1 MRVLYSFPHKLGA
14 ERICYTAWQQVR
26 GIAAAGAEVTLFPG
40 ALSRPVPSG
49 VDVHPTLA
57 KGAVRIPYKLLGS
70 MRASAIHD
78 YLVSRRLKALA
89 GSIDIIHTWPLGAL
103 RTLRA
108 AAELGIPTV
117 LERPNAHTRFA
128 FEVVQRECQR
138 LGVALPRRHDHAYR
152 KDVLRIE
159 EEEYQLAY
167 RLLCPS
173 DFVVK
178 TFRDKGFHADQ
189 LARHIYGVDEH
200 LYYPR
205 LNDVGRERGPG
216 LLMLFAGTCDVRKG
230 VHYALDAWLRSPASQ
245 AGTFLIAGNFLP
257 AYARALARALSHPSV
272 KVLGHRND
280 LPSLMR
286 QCDILVLSSIEEG
299 SALVVTE
306 AMASG
311 CVPLASEAS
320 TDLCEHLVTGLVH
333 RVGDVEELAG
343 QITLLHEDRAL
354 LARLRQAALAKVPE
368 ITWTAAGRRLF
379 SVYQDTI
386 ATYARNR
393 STDLEAAATVR
404 EKAPAR

>member
-1 MRVLYSFPHKLGA
+1 M
-14 ERICYTAWQQVR
+14 
-26 GIAAAGAEVTLFPG
+26 AASPWNSCDQHRSYFFPG

-178 TFRDKGFHADQ
+178 TFRDKGFHADNWPDTSMESTN
-189 LARHIYGVDEH
+189 IYTIRV
-200 LYYPR
+200 
-205 LNDVGRERGPG
+205 
-216 LLMLFAGTCDVRKG
+216 
-230 VHYALDAWLRSPASQ
+230 
-245 AGTFLIAGNFLP
+245 
-257 AYARALARALSHPSV
+257 
-272 KVLGHRND
+272 
-280 LPSLMR
+280 
-286 QCDILVLSSIEEG
+286 
-299 SALVVTE
+299 
-306 AMASG
+306 
-311 CVPLASEAS
+311 S
-320 TDLCEHLVTGLVH
+320 TT
-333 RVGDVEELAG
+333 
-343 QITLLHEDRAL
+343 
-354 LARLRQAALAKVPE
+354 
-368 ITWTAAGRRLF
+368 
-379 SVYQDTI
+379 
-386 ATYARNR
+386 
-393 STDLEAAATVR
+393 
-404 EKAPAR
+404 